1 LLSTLTE
8 SLNYPPQELRFGTS
22 GRRGRVADL
31 TQLEI
36 YISVLGELEY
46 LQSIAPSEGGIRPG
60 DNFCFA
66 HDLRPSSV
74 SFDPAQDCRGE
85 ICQAAVKAILDAGMV
100 PANMGAIPTPALMY
114 YALSQQHASIMVT
127 GSHIPFDLNGYKLN
141 RSTGELLKEHE
152 APINAAVAKVR
163 ARIYAQRFADCPFDE
178 RGMLHGGHRD
188 LPPARDSAR
197 TAYLD
202 RYKTF
207 FDGLTLRGCRIMVY
221 QHSAVGR
228 DLLVE
233 ILEWLG
239 AEVVPSGR
247 SNSFVAID
255 TEAIDDAQLA
265 TIQELADEAGP
276 LWAVVSIDGDS
287 DRPLILG
294 LDSGKVKFFGG
305 DLAGMVVAEYLGA
318 DAVVVPISC
327 NDAIDRGPLA
337 ASLEPKTKIGSPHV
351 VAGMAAARQKDRKV
365 VCGWEANGG
374 FLLGSDVERNGK
386 VLTALPTRDAF
397 LPILSVLFAAR
408 SKNLTVTEL
417 FGELPKRY
425 SRAAL
430 LRNFPRE
437 NGKRLVDI
445 LSALPPSDLEAY
457 FPGFGPVGRVD
468 LTDGV
473 RILFASGEVAHFR
486 PSGNAHEFRIYSVAD
501 KQARADEIVAAGIAE
516 PDGIVRAM
524 ERALIGTR

>member
-1 LLSTLTE
+1 MLSTLSE
-8 SLNYPPQELRFGTS
+8 SLNYAPQELRFGTS
-22 GRRGRVADL
+22 GRRGRVLDL

-46 LQSIAPSEGGIRPG
+46 LQSIARSEGGIRPG
-60 DNFCFA
+60 DNFYFA

-85 ICQAAVKAILDAGMV
+85 ICQAAVQALLDAGMV
-100 PANMGAIPTPALMY
+100 PVNMGAIPTPALMY
-114 YALSQQHASIMVT
+114 CALSRRGASIMVT

-141 RSTGELLKEHE
+141 RSTGEMLKEHE
-152 APINAAVAKVR
+152 APINLAVAKMR
-163 ARIYAQRFADCPFDE
+163 ARVYAQSFADCPFDE
-178 RGMLHGGHRD
+178 RGMLRGGHRD
-188 LPPARDSAR
+188 LPAPRDEAR
-197 TAYLD
+197 TAYLE
-202 RYKTF
+202 RYKAF
-207 FDGLTLRGCRIMVY
+207 FDGLTLHGCRILVY

-239 AEVVPSGR
+239 ADVVPCGR

-294 LDSGKVKFFGG
+294 VDSGKVRFFGG
-305 DLAGMVVAEYLGA
+305 DLAGMVVAEYLAA

-351 VAGMAAARQKDRKV
+351 VAGMAEARQKGRKV

-374 FLLGSDVERNGK
+374 FLLGSDIERNGN
-386 VLTALPTRDAF
+386 VLKALPTRDAF
-397 LPILSVLFAAR
+397 LPILCVLFAAR
-408 SKNLTVTEL
+408 SKNLAVTEL
-417 FGELPKRY
+417 FAQLPKRY

-437 NGKRLVDI
+437 IGKRLVEI
-445 LSALPPSDLEAY
+445 LSALPPSDLEPY
-457 FPGFGPVGRVD
+457 FPGFGPIGRVD

-486 PSGNAHEFRIYSVAD
+486 PSGNADEFRAYSVAD
-501 KQARADEIVAAGIAE
+501 TQARADEMVAAGIAE
-516 PDGIVRAM
+516 PDGIIRAM